1 MKLDRLSGAGHPAR
15 QCRKATWEDEQM
27 KKQIALAAG
36 LFVLWN
42 GAPAAAQ
49 ALSDP
54 VVAAPNPEAL
64 FTSKDPKL
72 NRNKQA
78 ALHIEKDLLESHRW
92 NEADKWLTNKYI
104 QHNPQAASGLPGVV
118 KFFTQVLKQ
127 TPLPLQNPTKVE
139 VVAVT
144 AEGDYVTVLTVRH
157 LKDSKGA
164 PYTTTWF
171 DTWRFVDGKADEH
184 WDPASLPG

>member
-1 MKLDRLSGAGHPAR
+1 MKSKVVFCAVGAAMLLSG
-15 QCRKATWEDEQM
+15 T
-27 KKQIALAAG
+27 ALS
-36 LFVLWN
+36 
-42 GAPAAAQ
+42 AAAQ

-54 VVAAPNPEAL
+54 VVAAKNPEAL

-92 NEADKWLTNKYI
+92 DEADKWLTQKYI

-118 KFFTQVLKQ
+118 HFFKDVLKQ

-139 VVAVT
+139 IVAVQ
-144 AEGDYVTVLTVRH
+144 AEGDYVTVSTVRH
-157 LKDSKGA
+157 LKDAKGND
-164 PYTTTWF
+164 YTSTWF
-171 DTWRFVDGKADEH
+171 DMWRFVDGKADEH
-184 WDPASLPG
+184 WDPATLPGAPAPSPAQAKK

>member
-1 MKLDRLSGAGHPAR
+1 MKT
-15 QCRKATWEDEQM
+15 K
-27 KKQIALAAG
+27 IALCAAG
-36 LFVLWN
+36 AVMMLLG
-42 GAPAAAQ
+42 GALPAAAQ

-54 VVAAPNPEAL
+54 VVAAKDPEAL

-92 NEADKWLTNKYI
+92 NEADKWLTQKYI

-118 KFFTQVLKQ
+118 KFFTEVLKQ
-127 TPLPLQNPTKVE
+127 KPLPIQNPTKVE
-139 VVAVT
+139 VVAVV
-144 AEGDYVTVLTVRH
+144 AEGDYVTVMTVRH
-157 LKDSKGA
+157 LQDAKKN

-171 DTWRFVDGKADEH
+171 DTWRFVDDKADEH
-184 WDPASLPG
+184 WDPATLPAGQ

>member
-1 MKLDRLSGAGHPAR
+1 MKM
-15 QCRKATWEDEQM
+15 QF
-27 KKQIALAAG
+27 AAG
-36 LFVLWN
+36 AALVVL
-42 GAPAAAQ
+42 GLASSAAAQ
-49 ALSDP
+49 ALNDP

-78 ALHIEKDLLESHRW
+78 ALHIEKDLLESHHW
-92 NEADKWLTNKYI
+92 NEADKWLTQKYI

-118 KFFTQVLKQ
+118 KFFTEVLKQ
-127 TPLPLQNPTKVE
+127 KPLPIQNPTKVE
-139 VVAVT
+139 VVAVV
-144 AEGDYVTVLTVRH
+144 AEGDYVTVMTVRH
-157 LKDSKGA
+157 LKDAKNN

-184 WDPASLPG
+184 WDPATLPAGQ